1 MTKKEIVN
9 ATIKATMTEQELT
22 DALASLEFGTKVY
35 VSKQNK
41 NVRNI
46 YDASGKNKYA
56 SVEIVEAVV
65 EAPKK
70 KTKKTKKARKEN
82 TSKQQNV
89 ARATKESG
97 NGYVV
102 YFALKTDEEGK
113 IQIDDTMTTCKEIK
127 AFIRKLH
134 SLGRGCVSILN
145 IYKMGENYQN
155 DHKDIH
161 KTRISAWVGPE
172 FAIA

>member
-1 MTKKEIVN
+1 MTRKEIIN

-35 VSKQNK
+35 ISKQNK

-46 YDASGKNKYA
+46 YDAAGKTKYA

-70 KTKKTKKARKEN
+70 KSKKAKKTN
-82 TSKQQNV
+82 NFKQQNA

-113 IQIDDTMTTCKEIK
+113 IKIDDTMTTCKEIK
-127 AFIRKLH
+127 AFIKKLH
-134 SLGRGCVSILN
+134 SLGRGCVSTLN

>member
-1 MTKKEIVN
+1 MTRKEIIN
-9 ATIKATMTEQELT
+9 ATIKVTMTEQELT

-35 VSKQNK
+35 VSKQDK

-65 EAPKK
+65 EATKR
-70 KTKKTKKARKEN
+70 KTKKVRKTN
-82 TSKQQNV
+82 NSKQQNA

-102 YFALKTDEEGK
+102 YFALRTDEEGK

-127 AFIRKLH
+127 AFIKKLH
-134 SLGRGCVSILN
+134 SLGRGCVSALN

>member
-1 MTKKEIVN
+1 MTRKEIVN

-22 DALASLEFGTKVY
+22 DALASLEFGIKVY

-46 YDASGKNKYA
+46 YDASGKTKFA

-70 KTKKTKKARKEN
+70 SKKERRKN
-82 TSKQQNV
+82 NSKQQNV

-127 AFIRKLH
+127 AFIKKLH
-134 SLGRGCVSILN
+134 SLGRGCVSTLN
-145 IYKMGENYQN
+145 IYKMGENYQDDN
-155 DHKDIH
+155 KDIH

-172 FAIA
+172 FVIA

>member
-1 MTKKEIVN
+1 MTRKEIIN
-9 ATIKATMTEQELT
+9 AIIKATMTEQELT

-46 YDASGKNKYA
+46 YDAAGKTKYA

-70 KTKKTKKARKEN
+70 KTKKARKTN
-82 TSKQQNV
+82 NSKQQNT

-127 AFIRKLH
+127 AFIKKLH
-134 SLGRGCVSILN
+134 SLGRGCVSTLN

-155 DHKDIH
+155 DHKDIY

>member
-1 MTKKEIVN
+1 MTRKEIIN
-9 ATIKATMTEQELT
+9 ATIKDTMTEQELT

-46 YDASGKNKYA
+46 YDASGKTKYA

-70 KTKKTKKARKEN
+70 KSKKAKKTN
-82 TSKQQNV
+82 NSKQQNA

-127 AFIRKLH
+127 AFIKKLH
-134 SLGRGCVSILN
+134 SLGRGCVSTLN

>member
-1 MTKKEIVN
+1 MTRKEIIN

-35 VSKQNK
+35 TSKQNK
-41 NVRNI
+41 DIRNI

-70 KTKKTKKARKEN
+70 KSKKTRKVNKINNSKKQN
-82 TSKQQNV
+82 T

-102 YFALKTDEEGK
+102 YYAWKTDEEGE
-113 IQIDDTMTTCKEIK
+113 IHIDDTMTTCKEIK
-127 AFIRKLH
+127 AFIKKLH
-134 SLGRGCVSILN
+134 SIGRGCVSTLN

-172 FAIA
+172 FALA

>member
-1 MTKKEIVN
+1 MTRKEIIN

-46 YDASGKNKYA
+46 YDASGKTKFA

-70 KTKKTKKARKEN
+70 KSKKERRKN
-82 TSKQQNV
+82 NSKQQNA

-102 YFALKTDEEGK
+102 YYAWKTDEERK
-113 IQIDDTMTTCKEIK
+113 IHIDDTMTTCKEIK
-127 AFIRKLH
+127 AFIKKLH
-134 SLGRGCVSILN
+134 SLGRGCVSTLN
-145 IYKMGENYQN
+145 IYKMGENYQDN
-155 DHKDIH
+155 HKDIH

>member
-1 MTKKEIVN
+1 MTRKEIIN

-46 YDASGKNKYA
+46 YDASGKTKFA

-70 KTKKTKKARKEN
+70 KYKKVRKTN
-82 TSKQQNV
+82 NSKQQNT

-127 AFIRKLH
+127 AFIKKLH
-134 SLGRGCVSILN
+134 SLGRGCVSTLN

>member
-1 MTKKEIVN
+1 MTRKEIIN

-70 KTKKTKKARKEN
+70 SKKERRKN
-82 TSKQQNV
+82 NSKQQNA

-127 AFIRKLH
+127 AFIKKLH
-134 SLGRGCVSILN
+134 SIGRGCVSTLN

-161 KTRISAWVGPE
+161 KTRISAWVGQE

>member
-1 MTKKEIVN
+1 MNRKEIVN

-22 DALASLEFGTKVY
+22 DALASLEFETKVY

-46 YDASGKNKYA
+46 YDAAGKTKYT

-70 KTKKTKKARKEN
+70 KSKKARKIN
-82 TSKQQNV
+82 NSKQQNA

-127 AFIRKLH
+127 AFIKKLH
-134 SLGRGCVSILN
+134 SLGRGCVSTLN

>member
-1 MTKKEIVN
+1 MTRKEIIN
-9 ATIKATMTEQELT
+9 KIIKATMTEQELT

-56 SVEIVEAVV
+56 SVEIVEA
-65 EAPKK
+65 PKK
-70 KTKKTKKARKEN
+70 KTKKAKKTNK
-82 TSKQQNV
+82 SKQKNT

-127 AFIRKLH
+127 AFIKKLH
-134 SLGRGCVSILN
+134 SLGRGCVSTLN
-145 IYKMGENYQN
+145 IYKMGENYRN

>member
-1 MTKKEIVN
+1 MTRKEIIN

-46 YDASGKNKYA
+46 YDASGKTKFA

-70 KTKKTKKARKEN
+70 KSKKARKAN
-82 TSKQQNV
+82 SSKQQNT

-102 YFALKTDEEGK
+102 YFALKTDEEGE
-113 IQIDDTMTTCKEIK
+113 IHIDDTMTTCKEIK
-127 AFIRKLH
+127 AFIKKLH
-134 SLGRGCVSILN
+134 SIGRGCVSTLN

-161 KTRISAWVGPE
+161 KTRISAWVGSE

>member
-9 ATIKATMTEQELT
+9 ATIKATMIEQELT
-22 DALASLEFGTKVY
+22 DALASLEFGTKVFT
-35 VSKQNK
+35 SKQNK
-41 NVRNI
+41 NIKNI
-46 YDASGKNKYA
+46 YDVSGKNKYA

-65 EAPKK
+65 EATK
-70 KTKKTKKARKEN
+70 KKTKKARKIN
-82 TSKQQNV
+82 NSKQQNT
-89 ARATKESG
+89 ARAIKESG

-102 YFALKTDEEGK
+102 YYAWKTDEEGE
-113 IQIDDTMTTCKEIK
+113 IHIDDTMTTCKEIK
-127 AFIRKLH
+127 AFIKKLH

-145 IYKMGENYQN
+145 IYKMGENYKN

-172 FAIA
+172 FVIA

>member
-1 MTKKEIVN
+1 MTRKEIVN

-35 VSKQNK
+35 TSKQNK
-41 NVRNI
+41 DVRNI

-65 EAPKK
+65 EFPKK
-70 KTKKTKKARKEN
+70 KTKKAKKAN
-82 TSKQQNV
+82 NSKQQNTV
-89 ARATKESG
+89 RATKESG

-127 AFIRKLH
+127 AFIKKLH
-134 SLGRGCVSILN
+134 SLGRGCVSALN
-145 IYKMGENYQN
+145 IYKMGGNYQN

-172 FAIA
+172 FVIA

>member
-1 MTKKEIVN
+1 MTRKEIIN

-46 YDASGKNKYA
+46 YDASGKTKFA

-70 KTKKTKKARKEN
+70 KSKKARKTN
-82 TSKQQNV
+82 NSKQQNA

-127 AFIRKLH
+127 AFIKKLH
-134 SLGRGCVSILN
+134 SLGRGCVSTLN

-155 DHKDIH
+155 DPKDIH

>member
-1 MTKKEIVN
+1 MTRKEILN
-9 ATIKATMTEQELT
+9 ATIKTTMTEQELT

-46 YDASGKNKYA
+46 YDAAGKTKFA

-70 KTKKTKKARKEN
+70 KSKKVRKTN
-82 TSKQQNV
+82 NSKQQNT

-127 AFIRKLH
+127 AFIKKLH
-134 SLGRGCVSILN
+134 SLGRGCVSTLN

>member
-1 MTKKEIVN
+1 MTRKEIIN
-9 ATIKATMTEQELT
+9 ATIKTTMTEQELT

-46 YDASGKNKYA
+46 YDASGKTKFA

-70 KTKKTKKARKEN
+70 KSKKAKKIN
-82 TSKQQNV
+82 NSKQQKA

-127 AFIRKLH
+127 AFIKKLH
-134 SLGRGCVSILN
+134 SLGRGCVSTLN
-145 IYKMGENYQN
+145 IYKMGESYQN

>member
-22 DALASLEFGTKVY
+22 DALASLEFGTKVFT
-35 VSKQNK
+35 SKQNK
-41 NVRNI
+41 NVKNI

-70 KTKKTKKARKEN
+70 KSKKAKKTN
-82 TSKQQNV
+82 NSKQQNT

-102 YFALKTDEEGK
+102 YFALKTDEEGQ

-127 AFIRKLH
+127 AFIKKLH
-134 SLGRGCVSILN
+134 SLGRGCVSTLN

-172 FAIA
+172 FVIA

>member
-1 MTKKEIVN
+1 MTRKEIIN

-56 SVEIVEAVV
+56 SVEIVEA
-65 EAPKK
+65 PKK
-70 KTKKTKKARKEN
+70 KSRKAKKTN
-82 TSKQQNV
+82 NSKQQNV

-127 AFIRKLH
+127 AFIKKLH
-134 SLGRGCVSILN
+134 SLGRGCVSTLN
-145 IYKMGENYQN
+145 IYKMGGNYQN

-172 FAIA
+172 FALA

>member
-1 MTKKEIVN
+1 MTRKEIIN

-65 EAPKK
+65 EVPKK
-70 KTKKTKKARKEN
+70 KTKKAKKTTNK
-82 TSKQQNV
+82 SKQQNI

-127 AFIRKLH
+127 AFIKKLH
-134 SLGRGCVSILN
+134 SLGRGCVSTLN

-172 FAIA
+172 YVLA

>member
-1 MTKKEIVN
+1 MTRKEIIN

-46 YDASGKNKYA
+46 YDASGKTKFA

-70 KTKKTKKARKEN
+70 SKKARN
-82 TSKQQNV
+82 TNNSKQQN
-89 ARATKESG
+89 ATRATKESG

-127 AFIRKLH
+127 AFIKKLH
-134 SLGRGCVSILN
+134 SLGRGCVSTLN

>member
-1 MTKKEIVN
+1 MTRKEIIN

-46 YDASGKNKYA
+46 YDASGKTKFA

-70 KTKKTKKARKEN
+70 SKKARKTN
-82 TSKQQNV
+82 NSKQQNA

-127 AFIRKLH
+127 AFIKKLH
-134 SLGRGCVSILN
+134 SIGRGCVSTLN